1 MDARF
6 VISWTVAALVIVITM
21 CVFLYAVLTRGL
33 SLWWDSIQFWFT
45 FRSWPTSD
53 NRLKELQKDQFI
65 LEKLCSYALALH
77 NANERQARV
86 LSTIKRGGLKYKEA
100 IKQLAHTEREQ
111 KRQLGR
117 FDRARAIAKHCGFDV
132 PAYFSDYLSER
143 MQEAILRGH
152 GNITA

>member
-1 MDARF
+1 MDMKFA
-6 VISWTVAALVIVITM
+6 IYWTGLFFA
-21 CVFLYAVLTRGL
+21 CVFTVFAFLTNIRM
-33 SLWWDSIQFWFT
+33 WKMWDRIQFRFT
-45 FRSWPTSD
+45 FGSWPTKD

-77 NANERQARV
+77 KANERQARV
-86 LSTIKRGGLKYKEA
+86 LDTIKRGGLKYKEA

-111 KRQLGR
+111 KRRFGR
-117 FDRARAIAKHCGFDV
+117 FDRARAIVKHCGFDV
-132 PAYFSDYLSER
+132 PAYFSDYLTER